1 MQVLNAIKRGSKWVV
16 SAGSLAAG
24 SAMAA
29 VPTEVTTALADAK
42 TDGTTIATTVF
53 VAIVVLFAFMLM
65 RKALR

>member
-1 MQVLNAIKRGSKWVV
+1 MQNFRKKAAAVGTGLVV
-16 SAGSLAAG
+16 AAG

-29 VPTEVTTALADAK
+29 VPAEVTTALTNAK
-42 TDGTTIATTVF
+42 SDGTEIATSVF